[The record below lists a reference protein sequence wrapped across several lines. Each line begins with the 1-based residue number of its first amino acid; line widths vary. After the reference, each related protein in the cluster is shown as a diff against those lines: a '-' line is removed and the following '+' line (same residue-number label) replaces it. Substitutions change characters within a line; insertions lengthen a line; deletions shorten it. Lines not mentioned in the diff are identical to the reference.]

1 MDFFR
6 CTTENVVIVKA
17 VHGELLFGES
27 STVFYLVLGSIRR
40 RLGGRKSH
48 QSSSGS
54 ENCRATSWNGCF
66 AFFEI
71 LTR

>member
-27 STVFYLVLGSIRR
+27 STVFYLVLGRSVDK
-40 RLGGRKSH
+40 L
-48 QSSSGS
+48 SSCAIDWS
-54 ENCRATSWNGCF
+54 
-66 AFFEI
+66 
-71 LTR
+71 